1 LTQLIVL
8 VLVVE
13 GVVCMRIRNRAVAG
27 TAALALLVSALVSGC
42 EFREGA
48 KTEYGEYGLNST
60 EKLIDLS
67 RQLPGQSVRK
77 F

>member
-13 GVVCMRIRNRAVAG
+13 GVACMRIRDRRVAG
-27 TAALALLVSALVSGC
+27 MAALALLVSVLLSGC
-42 EFREGA
+42 ELREGA
-48 KTEYGEYGLNST
+48 KSEYGEYGLKST

-67 RQLPGQSVRK
+67 RELPGQSVRK